1 MYEYNLKISRVVD
14 GDTVDA
20 LIDCGFSIF
29 LKKRIRLAKINAPET
44 RTRDKSQKAK
54 GMKAKKRLQE
64 LLAEHRGHLR
74 VRTELDKTG
83 KFGRVIGTLLAI
95 HADSDFQQRTLNIN
109 KQLLDEGLV
118 EVYGK
123 A

>member
-1 MYEYNLKISRVVD
+1 VID
-14 GDTVDA
+14 GDTVDG

-29 LKKRIRLAKINAPET
+29 VKKRIRLAKINAPET
-44 RTRDKSQKAK
+44 RTRNKSEKAK
-54 GMKAKKRLQE
+54 GLKAKKRLQE
-64 LLAEHRGHLR
+64 LLKEHKGALR

-83 KFGRVIGTLLAI
+83 KFGRVLGTLFAI
-95 HADSDFQQRTLNIN
+95 HSDSQFQQRELNIN

-123 A
+123 V